1 MTIELDARAAGARR
15 LVDKVCVVT
24 GAGQGIGRATA
35 RRLGQEG
42 GAIIV
47 ADRIQAAADRT
58 EGELRKHGI
67 TALKV
72 LADVSTF
79 AGAQDLMSRTVE
91 VYGRID
97 VLVNNVG
104 GTIWIKPYHL
114 YTEEEVKLEIER
126 SFYPTL
132 WCCLAVLPIMMQQ
145 KGGSIVNVGSQSP
158 RGLYRA
164 PYAASKG
171 GILAL
176 GKVLAMEYGRY
187 GIRVNTMA
195 PGGTDIA
202 DRMTQRQ
209 LIRPGT
215 MADEGDEAQAEQHRR
230 EMAEDIR
237 NQQALR
243 RRGLP
248 EEQAAAIAFLAS
260 DDATFITGQVINCSG
275 GQS

>member
-1 MTIELDARAAGARR
+1 MAVELDARAAGARR
-15 LVDKVCVVT
+15 LADKVCVVT
-24 GAGQGIGRATA
+24 GAGQGIGRAVA

-42 GAIIV
+42 GRIVV
-47 ADRIQAAADRT
+47 ADRIDTSATRT
-58 EGELRKHGI
+58 LTELREQGVD
-67 TALKV
+67 ALKV
-72 LADVSTF
+72 LLDLSTF
-79 AGAQDLMSRTVE
+79 VGAQSLVSQILDA
-91 VYGRID
+91 YGRID

-114 YTEEEVKLEIER
+114 YSEEEVKLELER
-126 SFYPTL
+126 SLYPTL
-132 WCCLAVLPIMMQQ
+132 WCCLAVLPTMIKQMS
-145 KGGSIVNVGSQSP
+145 GSIVNLGSQSI

-176 GKVLAMEYGRY
+176 SKVLAMEYGRY
-187 GIRVNTMA
+187 GIRVNTMS
-195 PGGTDIA
+195 PGGTDIT
-202 DRMTQRQ
+202 DRVTPRQ
-209 LIRPGT
+209 LIRPGVT
-215 MADEGDEAQAEQHRR
+215 ADEGDKAEAENYRR

-237 NQQALR
+237 NQQAMR

-260 DDATFITGQVINCSG
+260 DDASFITGQVINCSG